1 MMTSARRAMR
11 PDDTGFTLIELL
23 VVIVIIGI
31 LAAVAIPVF
40 LSQRQ
45 RGADATAKAD
55 LRQIAQSEE
64 SYLVDKGTYATLPVL
79 LLTEDGIRLSRSV
92 TVTLLAYS
100 GSASYCL
107 SAVNAASGLTWVYD
121 SAGGGLQPRG
131 TTTCPVTTGPAGGS
145 LSG

>member
-1 MMTSARRAMR
+1 MLARIRNVQGEEEG
-11 PDDTGFTLIELL
+11 GFTLIELL
-23 VVIVIIGI
+23 VVIIIIGV

-45 RGADATAKAD
+45 RAADGTAKAD

-79 LLTEDGIRLSRSV
+79 FLTEDGIRLSRSV

>member
-1 MMTSARRAMR
+1 MVTSTRLARC
-11 PDDTGFTLIELL
+11 PDENGFTLIELL
-23 VVIVIIGI
+23 VVIIIIGI

-45 RGADATAKAD
+45 RGADAAAKAD
-55 LRQIAQSEE
+55 LRQVAQSEE
-64 SYLVDKGTYATLPVL
+64 SYLVDKGTYATLPTL

-92 TVTLLAYS
+92 TVTLIAYS

-107 SAVNAASGLTWVYD
+107 AAVNAGSGLTWVYD

-131 TTTCPVTTGPAGGS
+131 TTSCPVTTGPAGGS

>member
-1 MMTSARRAMR
+1 MTSARRAMR
-11 PDDTGFTLIELL
+11 PDETGFTLIELL

-45 RGADATAKAD
+45 RGADAAAKAD

-64 SYLVDKGTYATLPVL
+64 SYLVDKGSYATLPVL
-79 LLTEDGIRLSRSV
+79 LLNEDGIRLSRSV